1 MRDCEENSRCVQSKE
16 SRDWISRLASRQ
28 SGTCVEHADKL
39 KGHNSWNIT
48 GQKFQSGQAVS
59 SRLKLATRS
68 SREVESPECLVWM
81 KTNFSHSSYSLL

>member
-28 SGTCVEHADKL
+28 SGTRVEHAEEL

-48 GQKFQSGQAVS
+48 GQKFQSGQAISLRLVLVARL
-59 SRLKLATRS
+59 SRQNAL
-68 SREVESPECLVWM
+68 
-81 KTNFSHSSYSLL
+81 FG